1 MGLDHKTMNGFY
13 SFSLYVIM
21 IMFVLMEMIGIYHTF
36 IYADLERSS
45 LVFILDLV
53 WDIYN
58 LCLDV
63 NIILVY
69 YIYNSIP

>member
-1 MGLDHKTMNGFY
+1 MGLGHRPTNGLDTCSFY
-13 SFSLYVIM
+13 LIT
-21 IMFVLMEMIGIYHTF
+21 IMFILMEMIGIYHTF

-63 NIILVY
+63 NIMLVD
-69 YIYNSIP
+69 

>member
-1 MGLDHKTMNGFY
+1 MGLDHRPTNGLDTCSVYLITIIF
-13 SFSLYVIM
+13 I
-21 IMFVLMEMIGIYHTF
+21 LMEMIWYLAYIY
-36 IYADLERSS
+36 LSS
-45 LVFILDLV
+45 LVFILDLE

-63 NIILVY
+63 NIMLVD